1 MGYPVTEELRN
12 LVYQIGDFG
21 NLMYEYGAEGVQEL
35 VDEAEKNL
43 KTLLETVK
51 KLPVNE
57 EMRSREPDE
66 LAQIRALRPEG
77 PRKMW
82 KELDKDVYREKLEG
96 ALLSRLAGCI
106 LGVPVE
112 NWPVKEMEDWA
123 TFIGDVFPPV
133 DYWSEIKRSPYPHH
147 DKSNL
152 DEYTKSKMTCAPVD
166 DDITYTMLG
175 LLIAEEYGVNF
186 TTGDVGKAWMKY
198 LPFAWTAEAI
208 TLNNL
213 KSGIAAEEAADVDNP
228 FCQWIGADIRSDPWA
243 YMAPGNPEKAAE
255 LAYRDAYLSH
265 RRNGI
270 YGEMFFAAAQAA
282 AFCTDN
288 AIDAVKIGL
297 TEIPAD
303 CQLAKD
309 IRWALEVGPGI
320 ADYREARQL
329 VDERFQGMPGV
340 HTNNNACL
348 TIFGLMLGG
357 NDMSKVLSQTI
368 AMGLDNDC
376 TTATAGSIIGAIVG
390 KKGVLE
396 HWYKPFNN
404 TVRTYINDREYFA
417 IDDLLDRFTVLAEK
431 VYAES

>member
-1 MGYPVTEELRN
+1 MGYPGTEELKK
-12 LVYQIGDFG
+12 LMYQIDDYSC
-21 NLMYEYGAEGVQEL
+21 LMHEYGAEGIQEL
-35 VDEAEKNL
+35 LDAEEKRL

-51 KLPVNE
+51 KLPINE
-57 EMRSREPDE
+57 ELRSREPDG
-66 LAQIRALRPEG
+66 LAQIRALCPEG

-112 NWPVKEMEDWA
+112 NWSVKEMEDWA
-123 TFIGDVFPPV
+123 AYIGDAFPPV
-133 DYWSEIKRSPYPHH
+133 DYWSEVKRNPHPH
-147 DKSNL
+147 YGKS
-152 DEYTKSKMTCAPVD
+152 DFDDYTRAKMSYAPAD

-175 LLIAEEYGVNF
+175 LLIAEDFGLNF
-186 TTGDVGKAWMKY
+186 TTEDVGKAWVKY
-198 LPFAWTAEAI
+198 LPVACTAEAVA
-208 TLNNL
+208 LNNL
-213 KSGIAAEEAADVDNP
+213 KKGVDAQEAAEVDNP
-228 FCQWIGADIRSDPWA
+228 YCQWIGADIRSDPWA

-288 AIDAVKIGL
+288 AIDAIKIGL

-303 CQLAKD
+303 CSLAKD
-309 IRWALEVGPGI
+309 VRWALEVGPGL
-320 ADYREARQL
+320 ADYKEARQA
-329 VDERFQGMPGV
+329 VDERFRGMHCV

-348 TIFGLMLGG
+348 TIFGLILGG
-357 NDMSKVLSQTI
+357 NDMSKVLSQTL

-390 KKGVLE
+390 KKGVPE

-417 IDDLLDRFTVLAEK
+417 IDDLVDRFTALAEK
-431 VYAES
+431 VYSKK